1 MNLIIRADASP
12 TMGTGH
18 VMRCMAL
25 AQWARV
31 LGIPCTLV
39 GRFQVSWVEKRLAQ
53 EGIDCFHLLGEIP
66 KEENS
71 QELLQS
77 LEAAPQESWIVLDGY
92 HFTLECQKAVRAAG
106 YKLLVIDDYAHLSGY
121 SCDILLNQNIGAES
135 IEYKGD
141 IGQKCLG
148 LDYVLLRQEFVQ
160 ARGQTEKRICP
171 ETPQNMLLTLGG
183 GDFSHHLQQISSYFD
198 VPEMAGRTLRVIA
211 GAMQEES
218 IKTILKDC
226 PAQIEVL
233 HNVRDMPSLLLDT
246 DLCVS
251 AGGSTCWELC
261 CLGVPFLTVEVAE
274 NQRGIVSFLTQ
285 SGAAQELQSM
295 QEEAFGQ
302 LVINTRFLQQKT
314 MQYLKVDGDGGK
326 KVLLHMQ
333 NEKNILPL
341 ELRKVTL
348 EDADFVLEIAND
360 PETRAMSF
368 QQSQISYDEHML
380 WFSTQIE
387 RNVPFYIACCNN
399 APCAY
404 VRFAVDD
411 LQHIIS
417 MALHKDFRKLGLAK
431 NILQQSCEKYFT
443 QTQAKSVLA
452 YIKRNNAASLA
463 TFTGVGF
470 LEIPSPHEDTAL
482 LELKG

>member
-1 MNLIIRADASP
+1 MQLIIRADASP

-18 VMRCMAL
+18 VMRCIAL

-31 LGIPCTLV
+31 LGIPCTLM
-39 GRFQVSWVEKRLAQ
+39 GRFQVPWVEQRLAQ
-53 EGIDCFHLLGEIP
+53 EGIDFFPILGEIP

-77 LEAAPQESWIVLDGY
+77 LAAVPQKSWVVLDGY
-92 HFTLECQKAVRAAG
+92 HFTFECQKAVRAAG
-106 YKLLVIDDYAHLSGY
+106 HKLLVIDDYAHLSEY
-121 SCDILLNQNIGAES
+121 SCDILLNQNIGAEN

-148 LDYVLLRQEFVQ
+148 LGYVLLRQEFVQ
-160 ARGQTEKRICP
+160 ARVQAENRVYP
-171 ETPQNMLLTLGG
+171 ETPQNILLTLGG
-183 GDFSHHLQQISSYFD
+183 GDFSWHLEKIAPYFSIS
-198 VPEMAGRTLRVIA
+198 EMNGRTLRVIA
-211 GAMQEES
+211 GAMQEDD
-218 IKTILKDC
+218 IKIILKNC
-226 PAQIEVL
+226 PAQIEIL
-233 HNVRDMPSLLLDT
+233 HNVRDMPALLLDT
-246 DLCVS
+246 NVCIS

-274 NQRGIVSFLTQ
+274 NQRGIVSFLAQ
-285 SGAAQELQSM
+285 SGVAQELVSLH
-295 QEEAFGQ
+295 EYDLGQ
-302 LVINTRFLQQKT
+302 LLKKSTISPQKT
-314 MQYLKVDGDGGK
+314 LQNPKVDGEGGK
-326 KVLLHMQ
+326 KVLLRMQ
-333 NEKNILPL
+333 NGKNRTHVD
-341 ELRKVTL
+341 LRQVTL
-348 EDADFVLEIAND
+348 KDADFVLEIAND

-368 QQSQISYDEHML
+368 HQSQISYDEHML

-443 QTQAKSVLA
+443 QTQAKSISA
-452 YIKRNNAASLA
+452 YIKRNNSASLA
-463 TFTGVGF
+463 TFIGVGF
-470 LEIPSPHEDTAL
+470 LEIPSTYEDIAL